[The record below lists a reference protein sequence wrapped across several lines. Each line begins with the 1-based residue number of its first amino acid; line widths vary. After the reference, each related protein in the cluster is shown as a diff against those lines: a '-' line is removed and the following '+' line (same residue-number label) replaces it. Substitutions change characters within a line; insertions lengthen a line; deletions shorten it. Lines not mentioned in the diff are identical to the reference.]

1 MKIKSSSLKN
11 IHICSEELLVT
22 PRELQKEIPQTPRT
36 MQTVS
41 EGRDTI
47 EQILDGDDTRLLA
60 IVGPCSIHNLDD
72 ALEYAKRL
80 KALADEISGTT
91 FVVMRAYFEKPRSSI
106 GWKGLIDDPFM
117 DGSFHYGEGL
127 RMARK
132 LLRDVAELGLPAG
145 TELLDTLVPQ
155 YIGDFISWSAVGAR
169 TTEAQTHRAVA
180 SGSSSPVGFK
190 NGTDGSI
197 EAAVNAVCAAL
208 SPQRFLGFTEDGL
221 PAVFGTTGNPH
232 PHIVLR
238 GGKIPNYDAES
249 VEACLSELRKQSL
262 PESILIDCSHANSGK
277 NPKMQETVL
286 DSVLMQVEGGN
297 KAIKGFMLE
306 SYLKEGNQPISDN
319 CAAIDPHV
327 SVTDACISW
336 EKTETLLLDAHA
348 RLAVLKKQNY
358 LTIKQKD

>member
-80 KALADEISGTT
+80 KALADEISDTT
-91 FVVMRAYFEKPRSSI
+91 FVVMRTYFEKPRSSI

-117 DGSFHYGEGL
+117 DGSFRIGEGL
-127 RMARK
+127 RMARRF
-132 LLRDVAELGLPAG
+132 LRDVAELGLPAG

-155 YIGDFISWSAVGAR
+155 FIGDFISWSAVGAR

-197 EAAVNAVCAAL
+197 EAAVNAVRAAL
-208 SPQRFLGFTEDGL
+208 GPQHFLGFTEDGL
-221 PAVFGTTGNPH
+221 PAVFGTTGNPY
-232 PHIVLR
+232 PHAVLR
-238 GGKIPNYDAES
+238 GGKTPNYDAAS
-249 VEACLSELRKQSL
+249 VATCISELRKHSL
-262 PESILIDCSHANSGK
+262 PESILIDCSHANSHK
-277 NPKMQETVL
+277 NPKMQSTVL
-286 DSVLMQVEGGN
+286 DSVLTQVEDGN

-306 SYLKEGNQPISDN
+306 SYLKEGNQQISEN
-319 CAAIDPHV
+319 IDPQV
-327 SVTDACISW
+327 SVTDACIGW
-336 EKTETLLLDAHA
+336 DETKTLLLDAHA
-348 RLAVLKKQNY
+348 KLSRLKNRQFKI
-358 LTIKQKD
+358 TQKD